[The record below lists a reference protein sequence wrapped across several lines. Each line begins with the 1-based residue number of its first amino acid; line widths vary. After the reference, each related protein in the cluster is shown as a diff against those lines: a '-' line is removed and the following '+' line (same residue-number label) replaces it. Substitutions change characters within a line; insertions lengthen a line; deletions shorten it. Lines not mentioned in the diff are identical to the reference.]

1 MNFDPKA
8 VRRALM
14 VAKDLAASI
23 DPGFANI
30 NVPMPPEGVPL
41 ERAAGGPADAPQ
53 IGINVRSDTKAGIRY
68 ADEIVDG
75 NKAYETRDTDSLR
88 PYVGKRVAIVRTGEG
103 PAKAIGEVT
112 VGKPIVADQD
122 MFHRLRNQ
130 HLVPAG
136 SAFDIKPGSTKHLYP
151 MHDPVRYDNERGVG
165 AGIVAR
171 KVMERAKGGPIK
183 TVQGPERD
191 QNLKDWLGDSF
202 LHVDG
207 VPRTYYHGTSKDT
220 PFSSFKVGRH
230 GAWFASDPK
239 EASMYASQNDSMSSR
254 YEGGRFVP
262 TNTAS
267 RVMPVYLKA
276 SNPYMGEFPEKYKN
290 VDNYKKANSDWFDEL
305 RAAGYDS
312 WVPRSQ
318 QGNLAVMLEGPHQVK
333 SAVGNDGTFDHPTD
347 IAKAEG
353 GAVDDDEIQPRN
365 LNPMGLYSAAA
376 EAARAIPQ
384 ERGTPQQML
393 ATMKGVKPDELNWS
407 GAQNKFA
414 NQKTITRD
422 DLAQHFENSLP
433 PITEQTSDAF
443 RDYTVPG
450 GDNYRATLLT
460 LPPDLSKQAYGTDF
474 NQYRKESHWS
484 EPNVIAHLRLKDREY
499 SERKRTPKPD
509 TTTNISVN
517 TPLTPSGV
525 GTRAIDAWSSPT
537 PGLVVTKSLEP
548 DERGLFRVTHVGTGL
563 NASANK
569 AFSFPQAMDAARRLG
584 ELWDGWE
591 KDADAVKAWAKENGK
606 AARDTLNQASN
617 PLGKKALHLEELQ
630 SDWAQEGR
638 EKGFVGP
645 KDVQKA
651 QQDLENL
658 NKEISDKYAKHYDD
672 LLSAG
677 NIDSNLSYSFLS
689 NHYNNVDETRTHFNK
704 NTPYKMFNLPLEDD
718 KYGLFL
724 YHKFPEEPVDEDR
737 LPPDV
742 ADRLMKARESHNI
755 IQNFDEKIKD
765 PEYRKE
771 IIDKR
776 MQALSPHT
784 FALEIGDP
792 YLIARYLEL
801 AGAEKRLKKEKL
813 QEAPFVTNT
822 NQWTDLGLKRALV
835 EAARGGYDK
844 LIWTPGAEQAD
855 RYKLSQ
861 YIDELRHMSMDD
873 GEYFS
878 LEGYKNGRKIFDQG
892 VPEDKLSSYVGK
904 DIAGQIKNST
914 DNVYPKFGLIKG
926 DNLAI
931 GGQGMFEYY
940 DRILPRRLLA
950 LAQEHD
956 PEAKIEPH
964 KEARD
969 KTKNFPSLRITPRM
983 RESITK
989 RGFKA
994 FARGGAVQKHLFNE
1008 EHESPS
1014 VKVPVMDH
1022 DKAVRRALMIARATG
1037 GKVSTFQQMADAP
1050 PADPSITP
1058 TANPKRLLFS
1068 AEGKGGVKGIVVPKH
1083 MWEGAEKTTGMRDIN
1098 KARAEVYGAEN
1109 RDPLTL
1115 GQISK
1120 IHKQTLEDH
1129 FAKPVA
1135 QQIADEKAALQR
1147 LRAAKH
1153 IAKDANT
1160 LDESEKLDT
1169 VRHERDDQG
1178 RTYVAYASKGIAGHA
1193 LYTSGYGDNEKKM
1206 VLNTCPGQ
1214 TTGCGGGISPD
1225 GVVDTS
1231 KGTCFAPNAESQ
1243 YPGAAV
1249 RRACHAQA
1257 KHDPAMT
1264 QDWILAHTGSLR
1276 NAAKNADRS
1285 NQVVLFRPN
1294 VVDET
1299 DTTSRYVI
1307 QNLNKQRQE
1316 DGKPGIVANSYGK
1329 TNELHDPENGYFVTH
1344 SNVGPKTKLGSS
1356 IAENISRDNQRVR
1369 STIDAADARGKDFTN
1384 DNGNLTPPKNS
1395 YMVTDVKRYSPLDQA
1410 MQQAITH
1417 AKYWSTGRDQNQLS
1431 DAELAEGPEGH
1442 FDGSG
1447 APTTPDMA
1455 HYGHTTLNGRRYD
1468 YQKQHILHPR
1478 MVQVGNNDD
1487 GTPHMIPTDS
1497 RFKDNEFLPEDRFMT
1512 KNGKQA
1518 GAILMTTPTTSTSAI
1533 LHQSPF
1539 THHVDDSHVQYAL
1552 QNNGEYQID
1561 SPDQQEASRGK
1572 EYVQPQPVFFRAE
1585 GGRVDNIHVDR
1596 QSDDPHAFPEQNFV
1610 TQMHMAKRLG
1620 DDESH
1625 LHEVRKGKKPLPVDA
1640 ANVEKALQVARKFSP
1655 VPGMMVTIEK

>member
-14 VAKDLAASI
+14 VAKDLATSI

-41 ERAAGGPADAPQ
+41 
-53 IGINVRSDTKAGIRY
+53 
-68 ADEIVDG
+68 
-75 NKAYETRDTDSLR
+75 
-88 PYVGKRVAIVRTGEG
+88 
-103 PAKAIGEVT
+103 
-112 VGKPIVADQD
+112 
-122 MFHRLRNQ
+122 
-130 HLVPAG
+130 
-136 SAFDIKPGSTKHLYP
+136 
-151 MHDPVRYDNERGVG
+151 
-165 AGIVAR
+165 
-171 KVMERAKGGPIK
+171 ERAKGGPIK

-220 PFSSFKVGRH
+220 LFSSFKVGRH

-422 DLAQHFENSLP
+422 DLAQHFEDSLP
-433 PITEQTSDAF
+433 PISEQISDRF
-443 RDYTVPG
+443 SDYTVPG

-606 AARDTLNQASN
+606 AARDTLSQAAN

-651 QQDLENL
+651 QQDFENL
-658 NKEISDKYAKHYDD
+658 KKEISDKYAKYYDD

-704 NTPYKMFNLPLEDD
+704 NTPYKMFKLPLEDD
-718 KYGLFL
+718 KSGLFL

-765 PEYRKE
+765 PEYRKQ
-771 IIDKR
+771 IIDQR

-822 NQWTDLGLKRALV
+822 NQWTDLGLKRALT
-835 EAARGGYDK
+835 EAARGDYDK

-855 RYKLSQ
+855 RYKLSK
-861 YIDELRHMSMDD
+861 YIDELKYLQSHS
-873 GEYFS
+873 
-878 LEGYKNGRKIFDQG
+878 EGPIALKGFKKGREIFNKQ
-892 VPEDKLSSYVGK
+892 VSSEELNSYVGK
-904 DIAGQIKNST
+904 DVAKQILES
-914 DNVYPKFGLIKG
+914 PEGRGSIKG

-931 GGQGMFEYY
+931 GGQGMLEYY

-969 KTKNFPSLRITPRM
+969 QTKNFPSLRITPRM
-983 RESITK
+983 RKSILN

-1417 AKYWSTGRDQNQLS
+1417 AKYWSTGREQNQLS

-1655 VPGMMVTIEK
+1655 VPGMMVTIKK

>member
-1 MNFDPKA
+1 
-8 VRRALM
+8 
-14 VAKDLAASI
+14 
-23 DPGFANI
+23 
-30 NVPMPPEGVPL
+30 
-41 ERAAGGPADAPQ
+41 
-53 IGINVRSDTKAGIRY
+53 
-68 ADEIVDG
+68 
-75 NKAYETRDTDSLR
+75 
-88 PYVGKRVAIVRTGEG
+88 
-103 PAKAIGEVT
+103 
-112 VGKPIVADQD
+112 
-122 MFHRLRNQ
+122 
-130 HLVPAG
+130 
-136 SAFDIKPGSTKHLYP
+136 
-151 MHDPVRYDNERGVG
+151 
-165 AGIVAR
+165 
-171 KVMERAKGGPIK
+171 
-183 TVQGPERD
+183 
-191 QNLKDWLGDSF
+191 
-202 LHVDG
+202 
-207 VPRTYYHGTSKDT
+207 
-220 PFSSFKVGRH
+220 
-230 GAWFASDPK
+230 
-239 EASMYASQNDSMSSR
+239 
-254 YEGGRFVP
+254 
-262 TNTAS
+262 
-267 RVMPVYLKA
+267 
-276 SNPYMGEFPEKYKN
+276 
-290 VDNYKKANSDWFDEL
+290 
-305 RAAGYDS
+305 
-312 WVPRSQ
+312 
-318 QGNLAVMLEGPHQVK
+318 
-333 SAVGNDGTFDHPTD
+333 
-347 IAKAEG
+347 
-353 GAVDDDEIQPRN
+353 
-365 LNPMGLYSAAA
+365 
-376 EAARAIPQ
+376 
-384 ERGTPQQML
+384 
-393 ATMKGVKPDELNWS
+393 
-407 GAQNKFA
+407 
-414 NQKTITRD
+414 
-422 DLAQHFENSLP
+422 
-433 PITEQTSDAF
+433 
-443 RDYTVPG
+443 
-450 GDNYRATLLT
+450 
-460 LPPDLSKQAYGTDF
+460 
-474 NQYRKESHWS
+474 
-484 EPNVIAHLRLKDREY
+484 
-499 SERKRTPKPD
+499 
-509 TTTNISVN
+509 
-517 TPLTPSGV
+517 
-525 GTRAIDAWSSPT
+525 
-537 PGLVVTKSLEP
+537 
-548 DERGLFRVTHVGTGL
+548 
-563 NASANK
+563 
-569 AFSFPQAMDAARRLG
+569 
-584 ELWDGWE
+584 
-591 KDADAVKAWAKENGK
+591 
-606 AARDTLNQASN
+606 
-617 PLGKKALHLEELQ
+617 
-630 SDWAQEGR
+630 
-638 EKGFVGP
+638 
-645 KDVQKA
+645 
-651 QQDLENL
+651 
-658 NKEISDKYAKHYDD
+658 
-672 LLSAG
+672 
-677 NIDSNLSYSFLS
+677 
-689 NHYNNVDETRTHFNK
+689 
-704 NTPYKMFNLPLEDD
+704 
-718 KYGLFL
+718 
-724 YHKFPEEPVDEDR
+724 
-737 LPPDV
+737 
-742 ADRLMKARESHNI
+742 
-755 IQNFDEKIKD
+755 
-765 PEYRKE
+765 
-771 IIDKR
+771 
-776 MQALSPHT
+776 
-784 FALEIGDP
+784 
-792 YLIARYLEL
+792 
-801 AGAEKRLKKEKL
+801 
-813 QEAPFVTNT
+813 
-822 NQWTDLGLKRALV
+822 
-835 EAARGGYDK
+835 
-844 LIWTPGAEQAD
+844 
-855 RYKLSQ
+855 
-861 YIDELRHMSMDD
+861 
-873 GEYFS
+873 
-878 LEGYKNGRKIFDQG
+878 
-892 VPEDKLSSYVGK
+892 
-904 DIAGQIKNST
+904 
-914 DNVYPKFGLIKG
+914 
-926 DNLAI
+926 
-931 GGQGMFEYY
+931 
-940 DRILPRRLLA
+940 
-950 LAQEHD
+950 
-956 PEAKIEPH
+956 
-964 KEARD
+964 
-969 KTKNFPSLRITPRM
+969 
-983 RESITK
+983 
-989 RGFKA
+989 
-994 FARGGAVQKHLFNE
+994 
-1008 EHESPS
+1008 
-1014 VKVPVMDH
+1014 
-1022 DKAVRRALMIARATG
+1022 
-1037 GKVSTFQQMADAP
+1037 
-1050 PADPSITP
+1050 
-1058 TANPKRLLFS
+1058 
-1068 AEGKGGVKGIVVPKH
+1068 
-1083 MWEGAEKTTGMRDIN
+1083 MRDIN

-1410 MQQAITH
+1410 MQKAITH

-1655 VPGMMVTIEK
+1655 VPGMMVTIKK